1 MGPGARERMRAIPSV
16 LLLLGVLVTM
26 GTPTGGRA
34 ADIDAGRR
42 KAEVCA
48 ACHGPD
54 GRSTNPARPSLAGQP
69 TLYTHWQL
77 ILFRDGRR
85 KDPQMTPVAAPLSE
99 ADIEDL
105 AAYFAA
111 RPPAPPRG
119 TVDPATAEAGRRLV
133 GVHHC
138 DSCHRPRLDGQNQI
152 PRIAAQHYEY
162 LLNQLRGFKAQTRGE
177 LEGTMPPAARPPS
190 DEEIEIVARYIA
202 SLP

>member
-42 KAEVCA
+42 KAEGGA
-48 ACHGPD
+48 A
-54 GRSTNPARPSLAGQP
+54 
-69 TLYTHWQL
+69 
-77 ILFRDGRR
+77 
-85 KDPQMTPVAAPLSE
+85 
-99 ADIEDL
+99 
-105 AAYFAA
+105 
-111 RPPAPPRG
+111 
-119 TVDPATAEAGRRLV
+119 
-133 GVHHC
+133 
-138 DSCHRPRLDGQNQI
+138 CHRPRLDGQNQI

-177 LEGTMPPAARPPS
+177 LEGTMTSAARPLS